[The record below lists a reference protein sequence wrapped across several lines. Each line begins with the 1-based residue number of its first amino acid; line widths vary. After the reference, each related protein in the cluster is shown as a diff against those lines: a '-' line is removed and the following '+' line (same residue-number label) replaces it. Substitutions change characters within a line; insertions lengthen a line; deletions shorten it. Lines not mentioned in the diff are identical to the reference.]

1 MKRLLT
7 IISCLFF
14 TLMVYAQKPYTII
27 KDGQKITC
35 TAANLKP
42 YIQNTLIDKAK
53 ELNKQ
58 LPLKVDE
65 YTTLVAVIVS
75 GNALCY
81 NYRVDIEKEY
91 LTQSDVNDL
100 IKEIKETGKEN
111 LRFLF
116 QTQADVMPANE
127 WKRLFTELGIYY
139 VYTYFDINN
148 KAFARINIYPKDL

>member
-1 MKRLLT
+1 MRRLLT
-7 IISCLFF
+7 IFSCLFF
-14 TLMVYAQKPYTII
+14 TLMVYAQKPYTMT
-27 KDGQKITC
+27 KDGQKVTC

-42 YIQNTLIDKAK
+42 YIQKTLIDKAK

-58 LPLKVDE
+58 LPLKVDD
-65 YTTLVAVIVS
+65 YTTLVTVIVS

-91 LTQSDVNDL
+91 LTQSDINDL

-116 QTQADVMPANE
+116 QTQADVMPATE

-139 VYTYFDINN
+139 TYTYFDINN
-148 KAFARINIYPKDL
+148 KAFARINISPKDL

>member
-7 IISCLFF
+7 IISCLCF
-14 TLMVYAQKPYTII
+14 TFMVYAQKPYTMV

-35 TAANLKP
+35 TAANFKP
-42 YIQNTLIDKAK
+42 YIQATLFDKAK

-65 YTTLVAVIVS
+65 VTTLVTVIVS

-91 LTQSDVNDL
+91 LTQSDINEL
-100 IKEIKETGKEN
+100 TQEIKETGKEN

-116 QTQADVMPANE
+116 QTQSNVMSANE